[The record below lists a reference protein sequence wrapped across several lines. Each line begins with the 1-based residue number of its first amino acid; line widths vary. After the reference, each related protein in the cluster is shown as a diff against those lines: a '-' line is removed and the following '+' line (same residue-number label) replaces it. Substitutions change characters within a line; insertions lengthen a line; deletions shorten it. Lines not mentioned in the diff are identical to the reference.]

1 MGGLDEIIEKIEP
14 LDEEAMR
21 LARERQDNLTKP
33 QGSLGMLEELSI
45 KLAGIQR
52 TPRPKIENKV
62 IFTLAGDHGVVE
74 EGVSAYPQE
83 VTPQMVYNFLRGG
96 AAINVLAR
104 HAGARVVVVDMGV
117 AADIEA
123 EEGLVNKKVAYG
135 TRNMA
140 REPAMTREQAI
151 QAIEAGIEVFE
162 EEFKRGVD
170 LAGVGDMGIG
180 NTTPSAAI
188 CSAITGKPPEEVTG
202 RGTGID
208 DEAWRRKVE
217 VVKRALEVNRPNRRD
232 AIDVLAK
239 VGGFEIAGIAGVAL
253 AAAANRTAVLIDG
266 FIATAGALIA
276 GELAPLAKEYMIAS
290 HLSQEN
296 GHRAM
301 LEHLSLTPLL
311 NLNLRLGE
319 GTGAALAMG
328 IVEASA
334 RIINEMATFAEAGVS
349 ERIE

>member
-1 MGGLDEIIEKIEP
+1 MSKLEEVIEKIEP

-21 LARERQDNLTKP
+21 LAKERQDNLTKP
-33 QGSLGMLEELSI
+33 QGSLGVLEELSI

-52 TPRPKIENKV
+52 NPRPRIENKV
-62 IFTLAGDHGVVE
+62 IFTMAGDHGVVE

-83 VTPQMVYNFLRGG
+83 VTQQMVYNFLRGG

-104 HAGARVVVVDMGV
+104 HVGARVVVVDMGI

-123 EEGLVNKKVAYG
+123 EGYVKKKIAYG

-140 REPAMTREQAI
+140 REPAMTREQALE
-151 QAIEAGIEVFE
+151 AIEAGIEVFE
-162 EEFKRGVD
+162 EEFNRGMDIV
-170 LAGVGDMGIG
+170 GVGDMGIG

-188 CSAITGKPPEEVTG
+188 CAAITGRAVEEVTG

-208 DEAWRRKVE
+208 DEAWKRKIAVI
-217 VVKRALEVNRPNRRD
+217 KRALEVNRPNARD

-253 AAAANRTAVLIDG
+253 AAAAHRVAVVIDG

-276 GELAPLAKEYMIAS
+276 GELAPLAREYMIAS
-290 HLSQEN
+290 HLSQEA

-301 LEHLSLTPLL
+301 LEHLSLKPLV

-319 GTGAALAMG
+319 GTGAALG
-328 IVEASA
+328 ICLVEAGV
-334 RIINEMATFAEAGVS
+334 RILNEMATFAEAGVS
-349 ERIE
+349 EKIE

>member
-1 MGGLDEIIEKIEP
+1 MSRLDEIIEKIEP

-21 LARERQDNLTKP
+21 LAKERQDNLTKP
-33 QGSLGMLEELSI
+33 QGSLGILEELSI
-45 KLAGIQR
+45 KMAGIQR
-52 TPRPKIENKV
+52 SPRPKIENKV
-62 IFTLAGDHGVVE
+62 IFTMAGDHGVVE
-74 EGVSAYPQE
+74 EGVSAFPQE

-123 EEGLVNKKVAYG
+123 EEGLVKKKVAYG

-140 REPAMTREQAI
+140 REPAMTREQAVE
-151 QAIEAGIEVFE
+151 AIEAGIEVFE
-162 EEFKRGVD
+162 KEFKRGVD
-170 LAGVGDMGIG
+170 IAGVGDMGIG

-188 CSAITGKPPEEVTG
+188 CAAITRRAVEEVTG

-208 DEAWRRKVE
+208 DEAWKRKVE
-217 VVKRALEVNRPNRRD
+217 VIKRALEVNRPDPSD

-239 VGGFEIAGIAGVAL
+239 VGGYEIAGIAGVAL
-253 AAAANRTAVLIDG
+253 AAAAHRVAVVIDG

-276 GELAPLAKEYMIAS
+276 GEIAPLAKQYMIAS
-290 HLSQEN
+290 HLSQEV
-296 GHRAM
+296 GHRVM
-301 LEHLSLTPLL
+301 LEHLGLKPLL

-319 GTGAALAMG
+319 GTGATLG
-328 IVEASA
+328 ICLVEAGV
-334 RIINEMATFAEAGVS
+334 RILNEMATFAEAGVS
-349 ERIE
+349 EKIE